1 MDTHTA
7 MQTFAKVVELGSF
20 AAAAEKMGQARSV
33 VTRQIAYLEQKYG
46 VRLLNRTTRKLSMT
60 DAGRAF
66 YDRVRPILAEVNDL
80 ELSLQAEGQR
90 PSGRLRISAPVSF
103 GILHLGPTIAE
114 YLQRYP
120 DVVIDLDLNDRVVDL
135 VEDGYDVAV
144 RIGPMNDSSLVAR
157 PLAPQPLIV
166 CAAPAYL
173 ARHAAPAH
181 PEDLRNHRCL
191 HYTYASTGNEW
202 HFEKDGKIQLVRVNA
217 ALRANNGDVLRTAAL
232 AGHGII
238 MQPEFLVGDD
248 VKAGRLIA
256 LLTDYTHSP
265 IVMAAVYPHRR
276 FLSPKVRSFVEYLE
290 TRFGASAQR
299 GGRHSR
305 SHSRLPLESDS

>member
-20 AAAAEKMGQARSV
+20 AAAAEKTNQARSV
-33 VTRQIAYLEQKYG
+33 VTRQIAYLEEKYG

-66 YDRVRPILAEVNDL
+66 YDRVRPILAEITDL
-80 ELSLQAEGQR
+80 EDALQAEGQR

-144 RIGPMNDSSLVAR
+144 RIGPMHDSSLVAR

-166 CAAPAYL
+166 CAAPSYL
-173 ARHAAPAH
+173 AQHGVPSD
-181 PEDLRNHRCL
+181 PEALRQHRCL
-191 HYTYASTGNEW
+191 HYSYASTGNEW
-202 HFEKDGKIQLVRVNA
+202 HFEKDGKIQLIRVNA
-217 ALRANNGDVLRTAAL
+217 TLRANNGDVLRTAAL

-265 IVMAAVYPHRR
+265 IMMAAVYPHRR
-276 FLSPKVRSFVEYLE
+276 FLSPKVRSFAEFLE
-290 TRFGASAQR
+290 TRFGLRAPRATRRPRSQ
-299 GGRHSR
+299 SR
-305 SHSRLPLESDS
+305 QPLESES